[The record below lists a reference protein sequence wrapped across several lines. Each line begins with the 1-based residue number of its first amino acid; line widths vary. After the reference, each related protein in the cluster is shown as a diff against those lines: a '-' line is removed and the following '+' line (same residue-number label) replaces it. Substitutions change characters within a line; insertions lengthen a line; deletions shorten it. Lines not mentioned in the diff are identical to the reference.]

1 MWTTTT
7 QMSTPSS
14 TPMKMLEFLISRKY
28 YFKLRNYYK
37 YLIFYSA
44 QDYSEIRA
52 GNPFES
58 DPNHIQNDPHRSTT
72 FTDFMGGTNKI
83 YERSNTKGSKKK
95 GHLKNSHSE
104 SNAFYM
110 KKRPQ
115 PIQVVEQNKTS
126 RHVLQRSDSS
136 PSISPVIIATHCGTT
151 HGSFQ
156 SPYEGG
162 DRSHYQAVNRN
173 RHVDN
178 RPRSPIRGHGFPR
191 SSSRQLDNV
200 PENQET
206 TFDMASPSQKRPW
219 SPVKMIFGEGGWLS
233 STANPKNE
241 SITPKKPGLVEKIKL
256 KIEEIVSLKR
266 LWQLHLN

>member
-7 QMSTPSS
+7 QMSTPLS
-14 TPMKMLEFLISRKY
+14 TTMKMPELHISRKC

-37 YLIFYSA
+37 YLIFCSA

-58 DPNHIQNDPHRSTT
+58 EPDRIQNDPHRITT

-83 YERSNTKGSKKK
+83 YERLNTQGPKKK
-95 GHLKNSHSE
+95 GHLKNCHSE
-104 SNAFYM
+104 SNAFYL
-110 KKRPQ
+110 KKRPE
-115 PIQVVEQNKTS
+115 PIQIVEQNKTS

-136 PSISPVIIATHCGTT
+136 PSISPVRIAARRGTA

-156 SPYEGG
+156 SLYEED
-162 DRSHYQAVNRN
+162 DRSHYQAVNRS

-178 RPRSPIRGHGFPR
+178 RPRSPIRGHGFPI
-191 SSSRQLDNV
+191 SSPKQLDNV

-206 TFDMASPSQKRPW
+206 AFDTASPSQKCPW

-233 STANPKNE
+233 STASPKNE
-241 SITPKKPGLVEKIKL
+241 STTPKKPGLVKKIKL

>member
-1 MWTTTT
+1 
-7 QMSTPSS
+7 
-14 TPMKMLEFLISRKY
+14 MKMLELLISRKC
-28 YFKLRNYYK
+28 YFKIRNYYK
-37 YLIFYSA
+37 YLIFCSA

-52 GNPFES
+52 GNPFEFEP
-58 DPNHIQNDPHRSTT
+58 DHIQNDPHRITT

-83 YERSNTKGSKKK
+83 YERSNTQESRKK
-95 GHLKNSHSE
+95 GHLKNCHSE

-110 KKRPQ
+110 KKRPE
-115 PIQVVEQNKTS
+115 PIQIVEQNKTS

-136 PSISPVIIATHCGTT
+136 PSISPVRIAARRGTT

-156 SPYEGG
+156 LHYEED
-162 DRSHYQAVNRN
+162 DRSHYQAVNRS

-178 RPRSPIRGHGFPR
+178 CPRSPIGGHGFPR
-191 SSSRQLDNV
+191 SLSRQLDDV

-206 TFDMASPSQKRPW
+206 TFDTASPSQKRPW

-233 STANPKNE
+233 STASPKNE
-241 SITPKKPGLVEKIKL
+241 STTPKKPGLVEKIKL